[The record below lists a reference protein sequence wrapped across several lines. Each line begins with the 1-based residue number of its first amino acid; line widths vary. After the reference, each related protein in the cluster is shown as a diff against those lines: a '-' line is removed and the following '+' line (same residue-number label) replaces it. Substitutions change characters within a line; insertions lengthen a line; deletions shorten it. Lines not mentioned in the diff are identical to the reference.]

1 MELLPV
7 ELVTPS
13 RLLFSGQAEEVL
25 IPAFDGQRGILPNH
39 SDFVG
44 RITAGAVRISR
55 NSKELWYAVRDG
67 VYEIKDGELT
77 IIVAVGEP
85 AEDIDVEEAEINVDK
100 LDQILMRVD
109 RVVEDIA
116 DIEAH
121 RLFEL
126 ARIEVG
132 KHAKAR

>member
-7 ELVTPS
+7 ELVSPS

-25 IPAFDGQRGILPNH
+25 IPAFDGQRGILPCH

-44 RITAGAVRISR
+44 RISAGAIKIRR
-55 NSKELWYAVRDG
+55 ESKELWFAVRDG
-67 VYEIKDGELT
+67 VFEVKAGELT
-77 IIVAVGEP
+77 IIVAVGET
-85 AEDIDVEEAEINVDK
+85 AEDVDIEEAQENLEKLEEVLAKIN
-100 LDQILMRVD
+100 RAT
-109 RVVEDIA
+109 EDIA

-126 ARIEVG
+126 GRLEI
-132 KHAKAR
+132 AKYAKF